1 MIELVLNT
9 DDGGPAMSFS
19 KAIAA
24 KVSAYYTGWVDPEEF
39 AECAEKGAISIQRH
53 YSFPHIRWGLFAI
66 GKGEK
71 EFPLDKL
78 TDLNYVH
85 HMQVVLPYDAVSPEI
100 LSILSLIESRREEGR
115 EVDETEWGTLEGRGL
130 FELDV
135 VADVGE
141 DPSTGETRYGC
152 WAFPF
157 PPRIISMIQEELGRE
172 GKQIEDNAFSTSPD
186 AIKVALEVLFT
197 VLMKSG
203 SWTTLSQVEEF
214 SIEAKKWK
222 VPQEIKGEKV
232 LTGIGV
238 GVDVIGT
245 VRNVGDSDPRLL
257 AKIEPGDIVIGVKL
271 HPSELH
277 TYCRGAAGFVTDK
290 GGVTSNVAIFAKE
303 AQIPAVV
310 GTMEATQIL
319 KDGQKVIVSGI
330 QGVVYI

>member
-1 MIELVLNT
+1 MVELLLNT
-9 DDGGPAMSFS
+9 DDGGPAMSLS

-53 YSFPHIRWGLFAI
+53 YSFPHIRMGFFAI
-66 GKGEK
+66 GKSEK

-78 TDLNYVH
+78 TDLNYTH
-85 HMQVVLPYDAVSPEI
+85 HMHVVLPYDAVSPEI
-100 LSILSLIESRREEGR
+100 LSIVSLIESRREERR
-115 EVDETEWGTLEGRGL
+115 EVDEAEWGTLEGRGL
-130 FELDV
+130 FELNV

-152 WAFPF
+152 WAFPL
-157 PPRIISMIQEELGRE
+157 PPRVISMIQEELRRE
-172 GKQIEDNAFSTSPD
+172 GKQIDDNAFSTSPD
-186 AIKVALEVLFT
+186 AIKVAFEVLFT
-197 VLMKSG
+197 VLEKG
-203 SWTTLSQVEEF
+203 TSWTTLSQVEEF
-214 SIEAKKWK
+214 SISAKEWK

-238 GVDVIGT
+238 GAFVIGT

-257 AKIEPGDIVIGVKL
+257 AKIEPGDIVVGVKL
-271 HPSELH
+271 HSSELH
-277 TYCRGAAGFVTDK
+277 TYCRGAGGFVTDK
-290 GGVTSNVAIFAKE
+290 GGVVSNMAVFARG

-319 KDGQKVIVSGI
+319 KDGQKVIVSGTE
-330 QGVVYI
+330 GAVYI